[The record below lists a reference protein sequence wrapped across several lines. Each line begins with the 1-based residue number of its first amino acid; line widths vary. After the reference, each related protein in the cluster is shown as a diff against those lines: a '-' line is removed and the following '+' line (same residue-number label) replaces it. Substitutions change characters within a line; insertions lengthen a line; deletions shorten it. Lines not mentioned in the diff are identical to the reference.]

1 MRATLDFVSIKSKIS
16 RPAERRKSANMSSIS
31 DMMNGKGKNM
41 KWNPTNGE
49 RTEFATSLSN
59 DGGSLEHAALVAVAV
74 GRSVGTREI
83 NRHPSA
89 DRFG

>member
-1 MRATLDFVSIKSKIS
+1 MR
-16 RPAERRKSANMSSIS
+16 SIS